1 MMKKEYI
8 YPEMQVVELKMST
21 LMAGSVNNTSEEEA
35 PEGSQEKP
43 INFAPGMESGSD
55 DLDW

>member
-21 LMAGSVNNTSEEEA
+21 LMAGSINSTSNNEASEGA
-35 PEGSQEKP
+35 EGSP
-43 INFAPGMESGSD
+43 INYAPGMESGSD

>member
-8 YPEMQVVELKMST
+8 YPEIQVVELKMST

-35 PEGSQEKP
+35 PEGAEGSP